1 MKVNKRWGMM
11 CINTICLNIFCR
23 LTLYSLQY
31 IRYKL
36 SPVMSQN
43 LYLQLLFP
51 GQLPRYG
58 PLHSLEDEV
67 LRPLFC
73 LQRAEETLQWSFT
86 QLIQPNLFQSFLQY
100 MYTSHSLPP
109 WRFSRNIHINV
120 YVYDSFCVIHYSEV
134 SLKFIMVYLLILK
147 QATNSPR
154 WGDTQNWKL
163 FFP

>member
-1 MKVNKRWGMM
+1 M
-11 CINTICLNIFCR
+11 
-23 LTLYSLQY
+23 TLYSLQY

-43 LYLQLLFP
+43 LYLQLLLP

-86 QLIQPNLFQSFLQY
+86 QLLQPNLFQSFLQ
-100 MYTSHSLPP
+100 
-109 WRFSRNIHINV
+109 
-120 YVYDSFCVIHYSEV
+120 
-134 SLKFIMVYLLILK
+134 
-147 QATNSPR
+147 
-154 WGDTQNWKL
+154 
-163 FFP
+163 